1 MDESGRTNPILR
13 ELCGRWLG
21 RDDVVVIEPL
31 APGFSGAAVYRVAVG
46 GGLAWVLKSLHD
58 RADADRIAWV
68 HGLMRHLR
76 SAGIAEVPIVAT
88 AADGRSTWQDAS
100 GGLWEIVE
108 FVAGVPL
115 ANPSLSQAAAAARV
129 LARLHVAA
137 STYPAARPGRAAAPA
152 IVRRI
157 EHARRLLASPWTG
170 QAFSPRPAATPFER
184 AIAERL
190 TAATARFQAAD
201 GSRVIAGLAAM
212 RPPSMHVQAV
222 LRDVSSDHVLFD
234 GMSPDRVA
242 GIIDFHAA
250 GIDTPMTD
258 LARLVGS
265 WEPAASETVRL
276 VHARDAYEQI
286 RPLEDVE
293 RSLMPVVAASGTV
306 FGLDNWFRWV
316 LVESREFA
324 LPAQVVARVDRLV
337 AALPAALADLA
348 VVASPA
354 V

>member
-1 MDESGRTNPILR
+1 MHESRRTNPILS

-21 RDDVVVIEPL
+21 RDDFVVEPL

-46 GGLAWVLKSLHD
+46 GGPAWAVKSLPD
-58 RADADRIAWV
+58 KADADRIAWV

-76 SAGIAEVPIVAT
+76 SAGIVEVPVVAT
-88 AADGRSTWQDAS
+88 AADGRSIWNDSS
-100 GGLWEIVE
+100 GSLWEIVE

-115 ANPSLSQAAAAARV
+115 VDPSLAQAAAAARV

-137 STYPAARPGRAAAPA
+137 ATYPAARPGRAAAPA
-152 IVRRI
+152 MIRRI

-170 QAFSPRPAATPFER
+170 EAFALRRAATPLER
-184 AIAERL
+184 EVGERL
-190 TAATARFQAAD
+190 SAANERFHAAD
-201 GSRVIAGLAAM
+201 GSRVIARLAAM

-234 GMSPDRVA
+234 GQAPARVS

-265 WEPAASETVRL
+265 WRRAAGEAGRL
-276 VHARDAYEQI
+276 VHACEAYEQI
-286 RPLEDVE
+286 RPLGDIE

-324 LPAQVVARVDRLV
+324 LPAQVVARVDQLV